1 MLLGVAAPT
10 LAIAIAV
17 AVSSVVLVISGDDP
31 FEIYSAMWEFGTQ
44 LNSII
49 SMINRAVPYYLS
61 ELAVA
66 VGFKMNL
73 FNIGVEDQYYLAG
86 ILAAVVGAWL
96 DLPAPLHVTCLFI
109 VAMAVG
115 AAWAGNPAVLQAPR
129 GGNEG
134 HRPDARRG

>member
-49 SMINRAVPYYLS
+49 SMISRAVPYYIS
-61 ELAVA
+61 GLAVA
-66 VGFKMNL
+66 VGFKTNL
-73 FNIGVEDQYYLAG
+73 FNIGVEGQNYLAG
-86 ILAAVVGAWL
+86 ILDRKSTRL
-96 DLPAPLHVTCLFI
+96 NSSH
-109 VAMAVG
+109 
-115 AAWAGNPAVLQAPR
+115 
-129 GGNEG
+129 
-134 HRPDARRG
+134 

>member
-49 SMINRAVPYYLS
+49 SMINRAVPYYIS
-61 ELAVA
+61 GLAVA

-73 FNIGVEDQYYLAG
+73 FNIRVEGQYYLAG

-96 DLPAPLHVTCLFI
+96 DLHAPLHVACLCI
-109 VAMAVG
+109 VAMR
-115 AAWAGNPAVLQAPR
+115 AA
-129 GGNEG
+129 
-134 HRPDARRG
+134 ARRVGEECDSNWKYG

>member
-1 MLLGVAAPT
+1 MLLVFAAPT

-49 SMINRAVPYYLS
+49 SMINRAVPYYIS
-61 ELAVA
+61 GLAVA
-66 VGFKMNL
+66 VGSKMNL
-73 FNIGVEDQYYLAG
+73 FNIGVEGQYYLAG

-96 DLPAPLHVTCLFI
+96 DLPAPLHVACICI

-115 AAWAGNPAVLQAPR
+115 AASSDEHTSERQSLM
-129 GGNEG
+129 
-134 HRPDARRG
+134 